1 MSLCWSLVGH
11 FYLYDFYGNLSI
23 QGNLFT
29 NPHFAEGSAVEF
41 VDYSQAWG
49 GDISLAHLDR
59 GFENRFLC
67 PPIPTALQ

>member
-29 NPHFAEGSAVEF
+29 NPHFAEGPAVEF
-41 VDYSQAWG
+41 VDNSQAWG
-49 GDISLAHLDR
+49 G
-59 GFENRFLC
+59 
-67 PPIPTALQ
+67 